1 MTVLDHAGYIVLEA
15 VTSEQA
21 LGIAQTARP
30 DLIIAGIPMP
40 AIDGYEV
47 TGGQRVRAAPDT
59 ADIAEI
65 SSPATRAL
73 TEVRRLVD
81 ACRVSPIIVEPFKP
95 QDMIREAGEASSA
108 SRERLAPLSSEEF
121 HRERFRVLNAKLMQK
136 VEELRDA
143 VMLLDTLHQHSDL
156 SGEHTSSAGASAVA
170 PGSRPEDVLSPREL
184 EVLAMI
190 AQGESNAQIAVG
202 LKIADATVESHVR
215 QILRK
220 LGVRNRTAAAAR
232 YLRS

>member
-1 MTVLDHAGYIVLEA
+1 
-15 VTSEQA
+15 
-21 LGIAQTARP
+21 
-30 DLIIAGIPMP
+30 
-40 AIDGYEV
+40 
-47 TGGQRVRAAPDT
+47 
-59 ADIAEI
+59 
-65 SSPATRAL
+65 
-73 TEVRRLVD
+73 
-81 ACRVSPIIVEPFKP
+81 
-95 QDMIREAGEASSA
+95 
-108 SRERLAPLSSEEF
+108 
-121 HRERFRVLNAKLMQK
+121 VLNAKLMQK